1 MCGIYGI
8 TTKDEAF
15 IHKYIDTCSHRGPDG
30 KGVWSDNFITLGH
43 NLLAI
48 TEQSNASTQPWI
60 TPCGN
65 VLVYNGEIFNYYE
78 LCEKFPNFV
87 PKTTCDTELLAW
99 GLDTHG
105 ISFLDI
111 IDSMHAFAYYDKQNK
126 KLILSRDHA
135 GIKPLHYA
143 EISEGIVFGSEV
155 KGMLD
160 KVPNSRTVDQLAL
173 SCFSLAGVNVTR
185 NTFFTGI
192 KKVIAGETLEY
203 NFANKTLKQIKR
215 NTIYP
220 NATEDIDYEEFRSM
234 MHDAV
239 KMCSIGKR
247 QIGVFLSGGMDST
260 MVAYELNKIQPPA
273 WTFTN
278 KIVPC
283 PKADENFNS
292 DAQAAY
298 VLAKKNNFNHKFINI
313 TPDIYHNHWQDAVH
327 QIEQPVYNSNLPM
340 YSYTNKFLHERGVVV
355 TMAGDMGDE
364 LFAGYPKYYWI
375 NKLKNTS
382 HRGTVN
388 IWLSRLKRPMR
399 LPDAKFNMDDL
410 TDELTSTVF
419 TKNIFNGKDILASY
433 MAMDQIG
440 LCPEEFF
447 NRNDRYGMAYSMEG
461 RFPLA
466 TKKFMRYCV
475 NIRTDIK
482 IGPNSFF
489 NNLKPIPRKAYRGLL
504 PVEVTTKEKTG
515 WTAPASFWAKQ
526 NMDNG
531 LMKTTYDSIFS
542 NTTHGIRGLE
552 QGSKKMIPGMITSLW
567 ATKYNMHI

>member
-60 TPCGN
+60 TPYGN

-111 IDSMHAFAYYDKQNK
+111 IDSMHAFAYYDFNKQ
-126 KLILSRDHA
+126 KLYLSRDHA

-234 MHDAV
+234 MHDSV

-292 DAQAAY
+292 DAQAVY

-364 LFAGYPKYYWI
+364 LFAGYPKYFYI

-388 IWLSRLKRPMR
+388 IWLNRLKRPMK
-399 LPDAKFNMDDL
+399 LPDAKFTMDDL

-466 TKKFMRYCV
+466 TKKFMQYCV

-482 IGPNSFF
+482 IGPHSSF
-489 NNLKPIPRKAYRGLL
+489 NNLKPIPRKAYRDLL

-515 WTAPASFWAKQ
+515 WTAPALFWAKQ
-526 NMDNG
+526 NMDDG

-552 QGSKKMIPGMITSLW
+552 QGSKKMIPGMVTNLW